1 MRDKKR
7 REREAKASREL
18 EKARKAATKG
28 EKQRIMELMESG
40 ALSAGKKGNTPN
52 LLVGEPFFCTNPVC
66 AQQRQCVVGRR
77 WMVRLFGMLCTV
89 RSLVLQEEGFQVE
102 VDATHEWSVCGSL
115 STTSQRPQCRN
126 ADASVL
132 PRTRVLTH
140 IPKIPKIALN
150 ENPEI
155 RKACMVRLPACEW
168 GGIAVPVMEATKE
181 TQVASKC

>member
-1 MRDKKR
+1 MIFHVVEEERIPIKAACEHFGVTVSKFKNEQKKRKRVEDDAEQFKKTGRKPSISKQSDFKKKKRRREKREEMRDKKR

-40 ALSAGKKGNTPN
+40 ALSGKKGNTPN

-89 RSLVLQEEGFQVE
+89 RSLVLPEEGLQVE
-102 VDATHEWSVCGSL
+102 VDATHECVHYPNGL
-115 STTSQRPQCRN
+115 
-126 ADASVL
+126 
-132 PRTRVLTH
+132 
-140 IPKIPKIALN
+140 
-150 ENPEI
+150 
-155 RKACMVRLPACEW
+155 
-168 GGIAVPVMEATKE
+168 
-181 TQVASKC
+181 